1 MPADKHILTILPKP
15 PWLHSEQLRTKQ
27 VTGEPVPQEKI
38 SCER

>member
-15 PWLHSEQLRTKQ
+15 LAAQRTAENKAE

-38 SCER
+38 TCER